1 MAEIAL
7 PVLFALF
14 VWWFSTGAIAW
25 LDGLPRA
32 TFGWSLLGITVVGI
46 AALYGIAA
54 TAGDTSVAGAYCAFT
69 CALLVW
75 GWHEASFLFGIVT
88 GPRRGPLP
96 AGVRGFKRFGMAV
109 EVIAWHE
116 LAIAATAVIIAA
128 LTWGGEN
135 QIALWTFLLLWAM
148 RVSAKLNVFLG
159 VRNLSEEFL
168 PEHLRYLVTYLRRRP
183 INLLFPVSVTG
194 CTITAALF
202 VAAALDPATPPG
214 LVAGHM
220 LLGAMTAL
228 ALLEHWLMVLPI
240 SPSALWGWALG
251 GRTAPPATTK
261 PDAPRPGPD
270 ASVREAA

>member
-1 MAEIAL
+1 MAELGLA
-7 PVLFALF
+7 VLFALF
-14 VWWFSTGAIAW
+14 LWWFSTGLIAW

-32 TFGWSLLGITVVGI
+32 TFGWSMLAITVVGV

-54 TAGDTSVAGAYCAFT
+54 TEDDTSVAGAYCAFT

-75 GWHEASFLFGIVT
+75 GWHEASFLFGLVT

-96 AGVRGFKRFGMAV
+96 RGVRGIQRFNMAV
-109 EVIAWHE
+109 GVIAWHE
-116 LAIAATAVIIAA
+116 LAIAATAVIVAA
-128 LTWGGEN
+128 LTWDSAN
-135 QIALWTFLLLWAM
+135 QTALWTFLLLWVM
-148 RVSAKLNVFLG
+148 RISAKLNVFLG

-183 INLLFPVSVTG
+183 INFLFPFSISG
-194 CTITAALF
+194 ITVAAYAF
-202 VAAALDPATPPG
+202 VVAALDPAAEPG
-214 LVAGHM
+214 LAAACA

-251 GRTAPPATTK
+251 NRAEMGPKAELTRS
-261 PDAPRPGPD
+261 GPD
-270 ASVREAA
+270 ATVREAA